1 MGKVIVLTDST
12 SDVPQNIREQLGI
25 EMVPLKIEIDGET
38 YLDNVTL
45 DSEAFYEKLAAS
57 SALPKTSQPSPAEFM
72 EAYQRILSREPEAS
86 ILSFHLSS
94 QFSGTYQSALIASSM
109 LEEQADI
116 TVIDS
121 KSASYGFGVRVVKA
135 AEMALA
141 GESKE
146 DIMKE
151 MERLEKNTEV
161 LFLVDTLEYLQ
172 KGGRI
177 GRASAMIGT
186 LLNIKPILSIDKEGF
201 VTSLDKVR
209 GTKKAM
215 NRILELLEQNFGTE
229 EPVAVI
235 MAWAGPGKDAANQ
248 LHELVKAKFNVQK
261 TDYTFIGPVIG
272 NHAGPGTSAVFMY
285 RLKG

>member
-1 MGKVIVLTDST
+1 MGKIVIVTDST
-12 SDVPQNIREQLGI
+12 SDIPQSVRDPLGI
-25 EMVPLKIEIDGET
+25 EMVPLKIEIDGVT

-45 DSEAFYEKLAAS
+45 DPETFYEKLAAS
-57 SALPKTSQPSPAEFM
+57 SALPKTSQPSPAEFV
-72 EAYQRILSREPEAS
+72 EAYQRILEREPGAT

-135 AEMALA
+135 AEMARA

-146 DIMKE
+146 AILEE
-151 MERLEKNTEV
+151 MSRLEHNTEV
-161 LFLVDTLEYLQ
+161 YFLVETLEYLQ

-186 LLNIKPILSIDKEGF
+186 LLNIKPILSIDRDGF
-201 VTSLDKVR
+201 VTSVDKIR

-215 NRILELLEQNFGTE
+215 NRIVDLLGQSFGPE

-235 MAWAGPGKDAANQ
+235 MAWAGPGKQAAMD
-248 LHELVKAKFNVQK
+248 LHELVKGRFNVQK